1 MTHSFP
7 FEQFQCD
14 ARPRRD
20 ETKPSHATVVL
31 PSWGRKPTK
40 RQEQKRWDRACG
52 VRELSPALCVAGMS
66 SLPSLPP
73 PLPPP
78 HPPLFSLPA
87 HHYSTCVIRTTVAV
101 AVAAS
106 RLSSSP
112 FRRPLPQGRPSF
124 FSAWFSG
131 IRCSL
136 PTGKGGCN
144 SRRRCSCAPQHA

>member
-66 SLPSLPP
+66 SLPFP
-73 PLPPP
+73 PL
-78 HPPLFSLPA
+78 LFSL
-87 HHYSTCVIRTTVAV
+87 I
-101 AVAAS
+101 
-106 RLSSSP
+106 
-112 FRRPLPQGRPSF
+112 
-124 FSAWFSG
+124 
-131 IRCSL
+131 SL
-136 PTGKGGCN
+136 PSPSPGPPTFHVRHPHHRRRGFSSAILVSFSPSASARTIVLLQRLVLALGDSMLPPRGRRGYN
-144 SRRRCSCAPQHA
+144 SRRRPCAPQHA